1 MRCDATWSLYK
12 HANFSLALLG
22 KKKGDIDTKS
32 QGINDDAFNVLHLL
46 QEKVAKKSNSRFKI
60 SPLSSRY
67 FLTKPLAVSITL
79 FFRDKCAKLFS
90 RSNHI
95 SYLGSKGTMKCA
107 KSNLLNGFKV

>member
-32 QGINDDAFNVLHLL
+32 QGINDDAFNVLL
-46 QEKVAKKSNSRFKI
+46 QERKLPRFKI

>member
-32 QGINDDAFNVLHLL
+32 QGINDDAFNVLLLL

-67 FLTKPLAVSITL
+67 FLTKALAVSITL
-79 FFRDKCAKLFS
+79 FFP
-90 RSNHI
+90 
-95 SYLGSKGTMKCA
+95 
-107 KSNLLNGFKV
+107 